1 MRLNQQACIFAC
13 RFQRKAIIHIP
24 ELGTGFAVGTR
35 QAGQGAFKTMQAG
48 MRPPAFL
55 HLHCRL
61 LALHL
66 VCRANTKR
74 NRICL
79 RIQPNGIQGALE
91 MAVG

>member
-13 RFQRKAIIHIP
+13 HFQRKAIIHITKW
-24 ELGTGFAVGTR
+24 GTGFAVGTQ
-35 QAGQGAFKTMQAG
+35 QAGQGACKTMQAG
-48 MRPPAFL
+48 IRPPAFL